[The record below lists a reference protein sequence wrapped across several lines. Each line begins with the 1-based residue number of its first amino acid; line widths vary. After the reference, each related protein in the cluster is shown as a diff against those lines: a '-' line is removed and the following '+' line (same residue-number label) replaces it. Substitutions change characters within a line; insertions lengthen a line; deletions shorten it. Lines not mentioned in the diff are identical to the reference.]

1 MSVSLNNLS
10 HKATIVSDPSCM
22 PTGQSVIVR
31 GELVG
36 QGSTAS
42 RTGVAAVIYNSK
54 GTFIG
59 DGESRLLTIHPGQ
72 TVPFNFSAPIKGTP
86 ASCTITWGF
95 GPVGSTTGTPVGS
108 SLSGGT

>member
-59 DGESRLLTIHPGQ
+59 DGESPLLTIHPGQ
-72 TVPFNFSAPIKGTP
+72 TVPFKFSAAIKGTP